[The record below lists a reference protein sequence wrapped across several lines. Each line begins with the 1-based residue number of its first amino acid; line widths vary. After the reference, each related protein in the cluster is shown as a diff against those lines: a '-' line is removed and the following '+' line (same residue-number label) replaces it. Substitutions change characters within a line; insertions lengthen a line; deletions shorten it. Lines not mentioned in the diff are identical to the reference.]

1 MSNIVADKPIAYGPC
16 RKPWRE
22 SLSAVAVS
30 AKDGYLLVSPPSSDP
45 LDLSSY
51 NEIPGITEPKYQV
64 SSSGLTKEEHDAAM
78 EETQVFF
85 KKACTNNL
93 GIQVNQ
99 DIQCPPC
106 LQSPFNCFHLNGA
119 GDPFTI
125 GFPFSGKW
133 IERNVLDYFASLWNA
148 KWPYDPSDPETYWG
162 YILAMGSSE
171 GNIHAMWSARNYLT
185 TKNLNIK
192 EAAEGTVDS
201 SCIPVVFYSQEANH
215 SLIKAADIT
224 NIAPFYIVGRQIYPN
239 QNPLGGKW
247 EEGVPCNSGGAKP
260 GSIDIDALA
269 KLVDFFSS
277 KGHPI
282 VVIFNYGTTLQG
294 ACDDVKRAGEV
305 LITILKKNNM
315 YEWKIPDTNDPT
327 SFITRKKFWFHVDGA
342 LCAAYMPF
350 LEMAYKNGLTDIKPG
365 PMFDFRLDFIS
376 SIVTSG
382 HKWIGSPWPCGIYIT
397 KSGLIK
403 QSAPQFISVLN
414 SADRCIPVSRNAH
427 SSIMLWSFISNN
439 SYDALI
445 QILLQSFKVLSYAM
459 KRLKMVETITGTDLW
474 ITNEE
479 LSIAIVFRKP
489 NRKIAMK
496 YSLPNFPVC
505 IDENMRPM
513 THMFIMKHVTTELVD
528 ALATDLMAPD
538 AFVNVK

>member
-1 MSNIVADKPIAYGPC
+1 MNDIVVDKTIAYGPS

-30 AKDGYLLVSPPSSDP
+30 ATDGFLLVSPPSSDP
-45 LDLSSY
+45 LDLTSY

-64 SSSGLTKEEHDAAM
+64 SSSGLTKEEQDAAM
-78 EETQVFF
+78 EETQAFF
-85 KKACTNNL
+85 KNACTNNF

-99 DIQCPPC
+99 DIQCSSC
-106 LQSPFNCFHLNGA
+106 LQSPFNCFHLNSA

-125 GFPFSGKW
+125 GIPFSGKW
-133 IERNVLDYFASLWNA
+133 IERNVLDYYASLWNA

-162 YILAMGSSE
+162 YILSMGSSE

-185 TKNLNIK
+185 TTGLNIQ
-192 EAAEGTVDS
+192 EAAEGGVDA
-201 SCIPVVFYSQEANH
+201 SCIPVVLYSQESNH
-215 SLIKAADIT
+215 SLKKAADIT
-224 NIAPFYIVGRQIYPN
+224 NLSPFNIVGSQLYPN

-247 EEGVPCNSGGAKP
+247 EEGVPSNSGDKGP

-269 KLVDFFSS
+269 KLVNFFSS

-315 YEWKIPDTNDPT
+315 YEWKIPDIDDPT

-342 LCAAYMPF
+342 LSAAYMPL
-350 LEMAYKNGLTDIKPG
+350 LEMAYKNGLTNIKPG
-365 PMFDFRLDFIS
+365 PVFDFRLDFIS

-397 KSGLIK
+397 KSGMVK
-403 QSAPQFISVLN
+403 QSAQFISYLN
-414 SADRCIPVSRNAH
+414 SADLCIPVSRNAH

-439 SYDALI
+439 SYDAQI
-445 QILLQSFKVLSYAM
+445 QILLQSFKVLSYAL
-459 KRLKMVETITGTDLW
+459 KKLKMVETITGTDLW
-474 ITNEE
+474 IANEE
-479 LSIAIVFRKP
+479 PSIAIVFRRP
-489 NRKIAMK
+489 NHKIAIK
-496 YSLPNFPVC
+496 YSFPNFPVC
-505 IDENMRPM
+505 IDGNMRHM

-528 ALATDLMAPD
+528 ALFTDLMAPD
-538 AFVNVK
+538 AFINVQ